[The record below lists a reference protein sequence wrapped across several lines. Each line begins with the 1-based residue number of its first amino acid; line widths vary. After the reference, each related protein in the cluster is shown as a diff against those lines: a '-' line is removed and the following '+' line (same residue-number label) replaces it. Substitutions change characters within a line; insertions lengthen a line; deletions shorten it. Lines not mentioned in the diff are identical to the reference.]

1 MVLKKFFDENL
12 AKGSVRPSN
21 SPAASPVSS
30 TQCYHCQESLLIAKR
45 LPAFGFEHLKVR
57 TTAQPTTNI
66 YTHHQISS
74 AHYPPPYTLT
84 HTAPILILV
93 VINFTSEESSNTP
106 PGVYQNPR
114 AVARVLWKALA
125 SERQQILLA
134 SEESSNIP
142 HGVHQNPRAVAR
154 VSWKA
159 LASERQQILLE
170 VSTLSGRYVQQHN
183 QQQIYIPIWKATTPW
198 IHRSLYTYNEFGGGI
213 IRFSA
218 DRPSVEVL

>member
-1 MVLKKFFDENL
+1 MLKKFFDENL
-12 AKGSVRPSN
+12 AKGSIRPSN

-57 TTAQPTTNI
+57 TTAQLATNI

-93 VINFTSEESSNTP
+93 VINFTSEESSNIP

-114 AVARVLWKALA
+114 AVARVL
-125 SERQQILLA
+125 
-134 SEESSNIP
+134 
-142 HGVHQNPRAVAR
+142 
-154 VSWKA
+154 WKA

-198 IHRSLYTYNEFGGGI
+198 IHRSLYIHNEFGGGI
-213 IRFSA
+213 IRVSA
-218 DRPSVEVL
+218 DRPSMEVL